1 MTSAMKRH
9 YGPGAI
15 AASLKHFMV
24 GKGMKVLSS
33 LVVLILLARLLP
45 REQYAVYISFQ
56 AIVMFGGL
64 LASAGIETVLLRYIP
79 ELRSTGQD
87 RIAYRFLAIGVLVRV
102 AVLLV
107 PIAIVLALKPA
118 LGEWLNMQEWMWLL
132 PVYLLVGLI
141 RLTSLTLSQAME
153 SLLWQREAQYSLAAG
168 NIARMLALV
177 TASFLVTV
185 DLRMAIAIE
194 LGAEVLIFVLLS
206 AGAWLRYRND
216 ADRGNGESGW
226 WEQNRKRVV
235 KFGAWSWM
243 VSLGGMFYG
252 SGAFRLLAA
261 RFLPASELATFG
273 FADSFTNLARR
284 LMPVRLLLG
293 LIRPVFMSRYSVH
306 GEFSKLTDLSNLVF
320 RVNLVLFA
328 VPVALLI
335 VVGPQV
341 VSWVTA
347 GKYPDAAWLIAGF
360 LIVLCVEGL
369 RILMELL
376 AQAVER
382 NQITLVSNLVQSAML
397 ISALFLFPILGV
409 WALIVAAFAGSS
421 LSVVVSIFLLRHRGH
436 HFAIEPANNLL
447 VIAYTIAATAAG
459 YGASRVFGDSAIGNV
474 WVPGVITLGVFA
486 LAMWIRLPFDLKDRA
501 TIEKLITNL
510 KSKKSSTVVGEVSE
524 A

>member
-1 MTSAMKRH
+1 MTNAMKRH

-15 AASLKHFMV
+15 GASLKHFMV

-33 LVVLILLARLLP
+33 LVVLVLLARLLP
-45 REQYAVYISFQ
+45 REEYAVYISFQ

-87 RIAYRFLAIGVLVRV
+87 RIAYRMLAIGVVVRI

-107 PIAIVLALKPA
+107 PIAVVLALKPVI
-118 LGEWLNMQEWMWLL
+118 GEWLNMQQWTWLL
-132 PVYLLVGLI
+132 PLYLLAGLI

-168 NIARMLALV
+168 NIARMLGLV
-177 TASFLVTV
+177 AASLLVTV
-185 DLRMAIAIE
+185 DLKTAIVIE
-194 LGAEVLIFVLLS
+194 LGAEILIFVLLCT
-206 AGAWLRYRND
+206 GAWLRYRKD
-216 ADRGNGESGW
+216 SDRHNGDDGW
-226 WEQNRKRVV
+226 WPQNRARVV
-235 KFGAWSWM
+235 RFGAWSWM

-252 SGAFRLLAA
+252 SGAFRLMAA
-261 RFLPASELATFG
+261 RFLPAGELATFG

-293 LIRPVFMSRYSVH
+293 LIRPIFMSRYSVH
-306 GEFSKLTDLSNLVF
+306 GEFSKLTELSNLVF
-320 RVNLVLFA
+320 RVNLLLFA
-328 VPVALLI
+328 IPVALL
-335 VVGPQV
+335 VVIGPDL

-360 LIVLCVEGL
+360 LVVLCVEGL

-397 ISALFLFPILGV
+397 ISALFLFPVLGV

-421 LSVVVSIFLLRHRGH
+421 VSVMLSIFLLRRQGH
-436 HFAIEPANNLL
+436 HFAIETANNLL
-447 VIAYTIAATAAG
+447 VVAYTAIAIAAGLFTSRFFADASLSG
-459 YGASRVFGDSAIGNV
+459 VLIPGAL
-474 WVPGVITLGVFA
+474 TLTVFA
-486 LAMWIRLPFDLKDRA
+486 ILIRVRIPFDTGDRA
-501 TIEKLITNL
+501 TMAKLIANL
-510 KSKKSSTVVGEVSE
+510 KSRKTSTVVGEISE